1 MSFQIVFE
9 DWPHPHGLMRYGHI
23 PWDSDIFGFPFYQ
36 LTISEMSEG
45 LAESLPELLNFLC
58 EQGEDKCLVCT
69 KIPSHEVTK
78 MRTLVEHGFYP
89 IETMV
94 EPYRDLRSFSGT
106 RRFERLSLRLAT
118 VADKPQLFSI
128 ARSAF
133 SMDRYHLDPNLPDDR
148 ASYRYEFWLEN
159 GMKSGDHVWVY
170 RDSTDDRLVG
180 FCHLR
185 EIDKGVVDFSLAAIE
200 PKFQK
205 SGFGVM
211 MYSECLMECKK
222 MGYAEIVTRIS
233 LNNIAVLNIYAH
245 LGFLFRQP
253 TVTFH
258 CYADHSER
266 MY

>member
-1 MSFQIVFE
+1 
-9 DWPHPHGLMRYGHI
+9 MRYGHI

-36 LTISEMSEG
+36 VTISEMFEG
-45 LAESLPELLNFLC
+45 FDESLPKLLSFLWK
-58 EQGEDKCLVCT
+58 QSEDKCLVCT
-69 KIPSHEVTK
+69 KIPSQQVSR
-78 MRTLVEHGFYP
+78 MRTLTEHGFYP
-89 IETMV
+89 VETMV
-94 EPYRDLRSFSGT
+94 EPYRDLRSFSSN
-106 RRFERLSLRLAT
+106 RRFERLSLRPARIE
-118 VADKPQLFSI
+118 DKPQLFSI

-159 GMKSGDHVWVY
+159 GMQSGDHIFVY
-170 RDSTDDRLVG
+170 EDATDSRLVG

-185 EIDKGVVDFSLAAIE
+185 EVDKRVVDFSLAAIE

-211 MYSECLMECKK
+211 MYSECLLECQK
-222 MGYAEIVTRIS
+222 MGYAEMVTRIS

-253 TVTFH
+253 TVTLH
-258 CYADHSER
+258 WYADHSK
-266 MY
+266 